1 MEDSVVIT
9 GLELASWWGRRPCTA
24 AAGSRDELRGL
35 IALCRDVV
43 AVLVDAQLLVPSSV
57 TTDRDGDACGSLDE
71 LEARLLAEDGAVLD
85 EIVVSGTTRI
95 VEPSGVDRIVD
106 GVITVTATQSNDQLV
121 SIAVFDDAFMEHDL
135 FGAPQ
140 RERHLLNA
148 PRLQQALAA
157 IAATI
162 SPLSPMSTKR
172 AEAWGFEL
180 KNLVSV
186 DGSVHPLDPNVLRRD
201 GEDCPLFL
209 TDQIV
214 LGARLRAG
222 SGDEVRAGYLA
233 RSPEIPLL
241 ITLTQ
246 RHEASIARLREELA
260 LDTPGIAP
268 IAWLGNGPSDGI
280 PYDDVLVELLPR
292 GARLAARPLP
302 ESEARMLGAA
312 CADVL
317 ARAGRWIGGIC
328 PETLYVDADGGFA
341 TLAPRGPRFIASAP
355 QHMRGLRSYPVP
367 YEAPEVLALGRP
379 PTVASDVFSLCATL
393 VTLVTGKHPFGKEL
407 GEIMARVLAHAPDRL
422 PGALGDVLARGL
434 DADPARRPTAA
445 QLAALLAR

>member
-1 MEDSVVIT
+1 MEDAAVIT
-9 GLELASWWGRRPCTA
+9 GLALASWWGRRRCTA

-35 IALCRDVV
+35 IALCREVV
-43 AVLVDAQLLVPSSV
+43 AVLAGAELLAPSSV
-57 TTDRDGDACGSLDE
+57 TTECDGDGWGDLDE
-71 LEARLLAEDGAVLD
+71 LEAHLLAVDGALPS

-106 GVITVTATQSNDQLV
+106 GVITVTATQSDAQLV
-121 SIAVFDDAFMEHDL
+121 SIHVFHDAFMEHDV

-157 IAATI
+157 IEAAV
-162 SPLSPMSTKR
+162 SLLSPMSTKR

-180 KNLVSV
+180 RNLTVN
-186 DGSVHPLDPNVLRRD
+186 GCVHPLDPSVLRRD

-209 TDQIV
+209 TGQIV

-233 RSPEIPLL
+233 RSPETPLL

-246 RHEASIARLREELA
+246 RHEAPIARLREELA
-260 LDTPGIAP
+260 LDTTGIAP
-268 IAWLGNGPSDGI
+268 IAWLGDGPVDGI

-292 GARLAARPLP
+292 GARLAARPMP
-302 ESEARMLGAA
+302 ESEVRMLGAA

-317 ARAGRWIGGIC
+317 ARVGRWIGGIC
-328 PETLYVDADGGFA
+328 PETLYVDADGRFA

-355 QHMRGLRSYPVP
+355 QQMRGLRSYPIP

-393 VTLVTGKHPFGKEL
+393 VTLVTGNHPFGREL
-407 GEIMARVLAHAPDRL
+407 GEIMARVLAHIPDRL

-445 QLAALLAR
+445 QLAELLAR